1 MLRYHKKMAIKGMR
15 TRLVVIGLLIPAIGL
30 TAGSTAM
37 DAFNFV
43 TGARA
48 AGMGGAAIATV
59 SDPTA
64 LQWNPSALSLI
75 SRPSI
80 LFSHL
85 SWVAGINY
93 SYMGI
98 AVPTRL
104 GTAGASLQMLNYG
117 SIESTKGLAS
127 AVDASDFGLTV
138 GGAIPTILGLRAGGA
153 VKFFRH
159 ALAGSSAS
167 EGAIDV
173 GAEYDLIPDK
183 LVTGLVIQN
192 IGYSEKLEGRAPP
205 LPSSVK
211 AGLAYTTRIT
221 QEPIP
226 IMGREPEWSPSVDLT
241 MAGDLMAFQKGEPV
255 HYNLGIEAAISE
267 VLFIRTG
274 YLESI
279 EKAGSGAGFCAGLG
293 VKVMGMHLDYA
304 YGSVGDLG
312 NGQYVTLSWLPEKK
326 KPAVSQPTIESATPL
341 VSSSTAE
348 SATVM
353 TTPKIPAR
361 PEEAAR
367 EYNAGVAAYNTGDF
381 DTAIIHTTAAVK
393 ADSSHW
399 EAWQLLGHAKY
410 AKADKKG
417 ALEAYRNSLVANP
430 DNQQLKA
437 WVGQVEASLQ

>member
-1 MLRYHKKMAIKGMR
+1 MR
-15 TRLVVIGLLIPAIGL
+15 IIIAVFGLLVPAMGQA
-30 TAGSTAM
+30 AGSTAL

-48 AGMGGAAIATV
+48 AGMGGAATAAV
-59 SDPTA
+59 ADSTA
-64 LQWNPSALSLI
+64 LQWNPSALSLL

-80 LFSHL
+80 VMSHL
-85 SWVAGINY
+85 AWVAGINY

-98 AVPTRL
+98 SVPTTL

-117 SIESTKGLAS
+117 TIESTKGLVA

-138 GGAIPTILGLRAGGA
+138 GGAIPTILGFRAGGA

-159 ALAGSSAS
+159 SLAGSSAS
-167 EGAIDV
+167 EGAIDA

-183 LVTGLVIQN
+183 LTTGVVVQN

-211 AGLAYTTRIT
+211 AGLAYFSRIT
-221 QEPIP
+221 EEPIP
-226 IMGREPEWSPSVDLT
+226 IVGREPAWSPSVDL
-241 MAGDLMAFQKGEPV
+241 MLAGDVVAFQKGEPV
-255 HYNLGIEAAISE
+255 HFSVGVEGIISE
-267 VLFIRTG
+267 VLFLRTG
-274 YLESI
+274 YLQSVQN
-279 EKAGSGAGFCAGLG
+279 AGSGAGFCAGGG
-293 VKVMGMHLDYA
+293 VKIMGLRLDYA

-312 NGQYVTLSWLPEKK
+312 SGQYVTMTWIPDKK
-326 KPAVSQPTIESATPL
+326 KPTVAQAPAESATP
-341 VSSSTAE
+341 VMTASPTG
-348 SATVM
+348 SATAFEP
-353 TTPKIPAR
+353 PKPPAR

-417 ALEAYRNSLVANP
+417 ALEAYRSSLAANP
-430 DNQQLKA
+430 DNPQLKA